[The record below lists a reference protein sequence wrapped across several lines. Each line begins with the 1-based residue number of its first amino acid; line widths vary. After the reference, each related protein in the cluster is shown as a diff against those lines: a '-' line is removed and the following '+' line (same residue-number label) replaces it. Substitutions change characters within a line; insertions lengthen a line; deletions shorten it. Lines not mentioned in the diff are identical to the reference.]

1 MMSKAL
7 AWTAAQIS
15 NGLVVRVCTHTHEH
29 IYMPTSAAVVNGQ
42 RLTAKQLA
50 KFNKLRLDKLG
61 VR

>member
-1 MMSKAL
+1 MSKAM

-15 NGLVVRVCTHTHEH
+15 NGLAVRVCTHTHEH
-29 IYMPTSAAVVNGQ
+29 VYMQTSAAVQNGH

-50 KFNKLRLDKLG
+50 KFNKARLDKFC

>member
-1 MMSKAL
+1 MSKAM
-7 AWTAAQIS
+7 AWTATTIS
-15 NGLVVRVCTHTHEH
+15 NGLAVRVCTHTHEH

-50 KFNKLRLDKLG
+50 KFNKARLDKFC